1 MGGAKT
7 AAALAAALSIP
18 ISCVLVAEAA
28 ARAAG
33 APVPAT
39 SSVATPTATKTTKA
53 PAAST
58 ARDVDPMAVKAL
70 RDMSAYLQTLS
81 TFGLTSRTSLDLVA
95 RDSQR
100 IQLDGVATYK
110 VRKPNAFVIDVVSD
124 DWNRSYIYNGHEF
137 TLYAPKLG
145 YFSTWPAPANIQ
157 ATVAEVENR
166 FGISL
171 PLDDLFR
178 WSGPDGARADSLQN
192 GFLVGT
198 ETIDG
203 AKTKHYAFREGEI
216 DWQVWIQQ
224 GGQPLPLKLVIVDRR
239 DPANPAYVARLTWTL
254 NPQLSDE
261 DFAFRPD
268 KDAKRIRTILQR

>member
-1 MGGAKT
+1 MGGART
-7 AAALAAALSIP
+7 VAALAAALSVP
-18 ISCVLVAEAA
+18 ISGTLMTDAT

-33 APVPAT
+33 TPAAAT
-39 SSVATPTATKTTKA
+39 SSGATPTATKPATKA
-53 PAAST
+53 PT

-70 RDMSAYLQTLS
+70 KDMSAYLQTLS

-95 RDSQR
+95 KDSQR
-100 IQLDGVATYK
+100 IQLDGIATYK

-171 PLDDLFR
+171 PLEDLFR

-192 GFLVGT
+192 GFLVGV

-203 AKTKHYAFREGEI
+203 AKTKHYAFREGQI

-239 DPANPAYVARLTWTL
+239 DPADPAYVARLSWTL
-254 NPQLSDE
+254 NPPLSDE
-261 DFAFRPD
+261 DFAFRPA
-268 KDAKRIRTILQR
+268 KDAKRIRIVMQR